1 MTETGREQALQSAA
15 DRKLS
20 SVRRAIERHIRST
33 LAQYNDGVTGEDANW
48 FTYIRRDAGEVTQ
61 VELVDETTYRFGF
74 RINLVGS
81 VYLMSKLAPEARSR
95 RSFDVELSA
104 AAGDDEAVTLNVQIQ
119 GSESRDAFPR
129 YAELFEDGI
138 YDIAVHF
145 GGDYNDGRFDLETAK
160 WLVETLIENGWTN
173 NEVRSFDDLRMDS
186 PPFTRQLE
194 IEGRPVE
201 ARVYVFHAELA
212 SAEDAEHLAEA
223 MRESFRTTDVVIY
236 SGHAGENAGFILD
249 YHPRFE
255 IPARDFAT
263 LPMAEKYQI
272 FVLDGC
278 RTYRTYVDD
287 ILENPA
293 KTYDNVDIVTT
304 VNTTPFSVGYQTIH
318 EFIHWLTLTD
328 QMGRHFP
335 VSWLSLLRGLNTES
349 YDSVHYGVHGIDT
362 NPRVN
367 PHSGA
372 DALCSPCVQDADC
385 GAGGN
390 FCLSFGNGTSG
401 CGVACTSDDACG
413 PGFRCARVF
422 DAEEY
427 FYIPRQC
434 VPTNYSCQ

>member
-1 MTETGREQALQSAA
+1 M
-15 DRKLS
+15 
-20 SVRRAIERHIRST
+20 
-33 LAQYNDGVTGEDANW
+33 
-48 FTYIRRDAGEVTQ
+48 
-61 VELVDETTYRFGF
+61 
-74 RINLVGS
+74 
-81 VYLMSKLAPEARSR
+81 
-95 RSFDVELSA
+95 
-104 AAGDDEAVTLNVQIQ
+104 
-119 GSESRDAFPR
+119 
-129 YAELFEDGI
+129 
-138 YDIAVHF
+138 
-145 GGDYNDGRFDLETAK
+145 
-160 WLVETLIENGWTN
+160 
-173 NEVRSFDDLRMDS
+173 
-186 PPFTRQLE
+186 
-194 IEGRPVE
+194 
-201 ARVYVFHAELA
+201 
-212 SAEDAEHLAEA
+212 
-223 MRESFRTTDVVIY
+223 
-236 SGHAGENAGFILD
+236 
-249 YHPRFE
+249 
-255 IPARDFAT
+255 
-263 LPMAEKYQI
+263 
-272 FVLDGC
+272 
-278 RTYRTYVDD
+278 DD